1 MQPTAVVRTAGP
13 RLYKSYTKNVNTTAT
28 LETILGEALPA
39 AVVAV
44 QVTHR
49 AATVLRYQHN
59 AAADANSASLVQN
72 ETETFYGDKA
82 QLDRLQFYTGGANA
96 VDVAVYV

>member
-1 MQPTAVVRTAGP
+1 MQPAAIVRAAGA
-13 RLYKSYTKNVNTTAT
+13 RLYKSYTKNVNATAT

-44 QVTHR
+44 KVANRT
-49 AATVLRYQHN
+49 ATACRYQHN
-59 AAADANSASLVQN
+59 AAADANCASLVQN

-96 VDVAVYV
+96 VDFSVYV

>member
-1 MQPTAVVRTAGP
+1 MQPAAIVRAAGA
-13 RLYKSYTKNVNTTAT
+13 RLYKSYTKNVNATAT
-28 LETILGEALPA
+28 LATILGEALPA

-44 QVTHR
+44 KITHR

-59 AAADANSASLVQN
+59 AAADANCASLVQN

-82 QLDRLQFYTGGANA
+82 QLDRLQFYTGGTNSA
-96 VDVAVYV
+96 DFSVYV